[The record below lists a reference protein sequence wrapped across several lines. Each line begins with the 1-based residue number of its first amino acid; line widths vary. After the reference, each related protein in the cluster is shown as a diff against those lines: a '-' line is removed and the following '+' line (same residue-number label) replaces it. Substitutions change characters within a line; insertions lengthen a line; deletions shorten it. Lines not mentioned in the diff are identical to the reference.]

1 MTGTRPIDPNFRPER
16 MKWPTRELLNVQR
29 SRMSERVT
37 GIKGGPE
44 GSGPSRE
51 RTPKY
56 RADMLDEKASRSSRV
71 ATESG

>member
-1 MTGTRPIDPNFRPER
+1 LIQVLGTER
-16 MKWPTRELLNVQR
+16 REWPTRELWNAQR
-29 SRMSERVT
+29 SRIFERVT
-37 GIKGGPE
+37 GITVGPE
-44 GSGPSRE
+44 GSGPSME

>member
-1 MTGTRPIDPNFRPER
+1 
-16 MKWPTRELLNVQR
+16 
-29 SRMSERVT
+29 MSERVT
-37 GIKGGPE
+37 GITGGPE